1 MNNNQEENEKVQI
14 PVELAAQLQFQ
25 QTNNLVQYKIKLV
38 ELALEL
44 NKNKPEDYSNIEE
57 TYLDLRE
64 EILGIPNPKKN

>member
-1 MNNNQEENEKVQI
+1 MNNNQEENEQVQI

-25 QTNNLVQYKIKLV
+25 QSNNLVQYKIKLV

-44 NKNKPEDYSNIEE
+44 HKTKPKEYSNIEG

>member
-44 NKNKPEDYSNIEE
+44 NKNKPEDYSNVEE

-64 EILGIPNPKKN
+64 EILGIPNPRKD

>member
-14 PVELAAQLQFQ
+14 PVELATQLQFQ

-44 NKNKPEDYSNIEE
+44 NKNKPEDYSNVEE

>member
-1 MNNNQEENEKVQI
+1 MENNQEKNEQVQI

-44 NKNKPEDYSNIEE
+44 NKNKPEDYSNVEE

-64 EILGIPNPKKN
+64 EILGIPNSRKD

>member
-44 NKNKPEDYSNIEE
+44 NKNKPEDYSNVEE

>member
-1 MNNNQEENEKVQI
+1 MENNQEKNEQVQI

-38 ELALEL
+38 ELALEFHKT
-44 NKNKPEDYSNIEE
+44 NPRDYPGIEE

-64 EILGIPNPKKN
+64 EILGIPNHRKD

>member
-1 MNNNQEENEKVQI
+1 MENNQEKNEQVQI

-44 NKNKPEDYSNIEE
+44 HKTKPTYYTSIDE

-64 EILGIPNPKKN
+64 EILGIPNSKKD

>member
-1 MNNNQEENEKVQI
+1 MENNQEKNEQVQI

-44 NKNKPEDYSNIEE
+44 HKAKPTYYTSIDK

-64 EILGIPNPKKN
+64 EILGIPNSKKD

>member
-44 NKNKPEDYSNIEE
+44 NKNKPGDYSNVEG

>member
-14 PVELAAQLQFQ
+14 PVELATQLQFQ

>member
-25 QTNNLVQYKIKLV
+25 QTNNLVHYKIKLV

-44 NKNKPEDYSNIEE
+44 NKNKPEDYSNVEE

>member
-14 PVELAAQLQFQ
+14 PVELATQLQFQ

-44 NKNKPEDYSNIEE
+44 NKNKPEDYSNVEE

-64 EILGIPNPKKN
+64 EILGVPNPKKN